1 MLELRLLSAEI
12 KRREFLGSY
21 IHTLVFSGAMDS
33 EMDGPQTALA
43 IHDTQAIL
51 DLAPNLT
58 KLKIAEFLVFV
69 SMPVLVRTC
78 VASLR
83 KLHLV
88 FSDVEQ
94 HGLGALAY
102 VGRFHALESL
112 TLDVTPRNSQVDIP
126 AVSDITP
133 WILPRL
139 RVLKISAGRY
149 WPISGFLSLCHFSSL
164 QDLSFL
170 TSTHNADEVQSIG
183 NFFASILAQRITL
196 LAFSLYGQIA
206 VARLRTVSSLHL
218 LQYSCLSVIE
228 HIPTSVRTLSFS
240 LPREDRDTE
249 WTELYRVLDS
259 LSVREVSIPDI
270 HLRDDFHLDAFVWIT
285 ESVIDINTTPT
296 TVTGEQKT
304 ALLSYS
310 NKLAKKGTNLRDTA
324 GKTVMDYYT

>member
-1 MLELRLLSAEI
+1 
-12 KRREFLGSY
+12 
-21 IHTLVFSGAMDS
+21 
-33 EMDGPQTALA
+33 
-43 IHDTQAIL
+43 
-51 DLAPNLT
+51 
-58 KLKIAEFLVFV
+58 
-69 SMPVLVRTC
+69 MPVLARTC

-83 KLHLV
+83 KLHLT
-88 FSDVEQ
+88 FFNVEQ
-94 HGLGALAY
+94 HVLEALAY
-102 VGRFHALESL
+102 VSRFRALESL
-112 TLDVTPRNSQVDIP
+112 TLDVNLMNSHVDIP

-139 RVLKISAGRY
+139 RVLKISADRY
-149 WPISGFLSLCHFSSL
+149 WPISEFLSLCHFSSL
-164 QDLSFL
+164 QDLSFIM
-170 TSTHNADEVQSIG
+170 SADNADKAHSIG
-183 NFFASILAQRITL
+183 NFFASIHAQRVTL
-196 LAFSLYGQIA
+196 LAFSLHWQIA

-218 LQYSCLSVIE
+218 LRYLCLSVIE

-240 LPREDRDTE
+240 LPRQDRDVE

-296 TVTGEQKT
+296 TVTGDQKT